1 MSKLTLKIE
10 KPNSGGKKM
19 EELVLEVEGL
29 RKNYGDLSVL
39 NGLDFKVK
47 KGEIFG
53 LLGPNGAGK
62 TTTMECLVGLRK
74 PDQGKI
80 RIMGFDPQQNPGKLK
95 DLVGIQ
101 LQVSALPETI
111 KVEEAINFFSFYH
124 GNGRKENPLQNL
136 HLEEKKNSRY
146 QDLSTGQKMRLSL
159 TLAMLHN
166 PPLLVLDE
174 PTAGLD
180 VGSRR
185 VLHGLIRELRDRG
198 TTIILSTHDMAEA
211 EVLADRLAILVK
223 GKILMTGSPR
233 EITSTG
239 RGWTKILVK
248 TLGSSLEGKKFP
260 GLLEKEENDGY
271 RVFFTSQIREG
282 LNMILKAVE
291 AAGDEFVDLRVERPT
306 LEEKF
311 VELTEQAKIVS

>member
-1 MSKLTLKIE
+1 MSQINGGLRKK
-10 KPNSGGKKM
+10 NSGGEKM
-19 EELVLEVEGL
+19 EEVVLEVNDL
-29 RKNYGDLSVL
+29 RKNYGELSVL

-62 TTTMECLVGLRK
+62 TTTLECLVGLRE
-74 PDQGKI
+74 PDAGEI
-80 RIMGFDPQQNPGKLK
+80 RIMGFDPQQNPRKLK

-124 GNGRKENPLQNL
+124 GNGKKENIMENL
-136 HLEEKKNSRY
+136 HLEELKKARY
-146 QDLSTGQKMRLSL
+146 QALSTGQKMRLSL

-166 PPLLVLDE
+166 PSLLILDE

-180 VGSRR
+180 VASRR
-185 VLHGLIRELRDRG
+185 ALHGLIRELRDRG

-211 EVLADRLAILVK
+211 EALSDRLAILVK
-223 GKILMTGSPR
+223 GRIRMTGTPR

-239 RGWTKILVK
+239 KGWTKILVK

-271 RVFFTSQIREG
+271 RVFFTSQVRDG
-282 LNMILKAVE
+282 LNMILKVVE

-311 VELTEQAKIVS
+311 VELTEQAQNVS

>member
-1 MSKLTLKIE
+1 MKDWL
-10 KPNSGGKKM
+10 
-19 EELVLEVEGL
+19 LEVEGL
-29 RKNYGDLSVL
+29 RKEYGGKTVL
-39 NGLDFKVK
+39 NGLDFRVK

-62 TTTMECLVGLRK
+62 TTTLECLVGLRK
-74 PDQGKI
+74 PEGGKI
-80 RIMGFDPQQNPGKLK
+80 RIMGVDPQKNPARLK

-111 KVEEAINFFSFYH
+111 RVEEAVNFFNFYH
-124 GNGRKENPLQNL
+124 GRGKDGSALEKLNL
-136 HLEEKKNSRY
+136 GEKKNSKY
-146 QDLSTGQKMRLSL
+146 QHLSTGQKMRLSL
-159 TLAMLHN
+159 TLAMLHQ
-166 PPLLVLDE
+166 PPLLILDE

-185 VLHGLIRELRDRG
+185 SLHGIIRELRDRG

-211 EVLADRLAILVK
+211 ETLSDRLAILVG

-239 RGWTKILVK
+239 KGWTKILVK
-248 TLGSSLEGKKFP
+248 TLGTSLEGKKFP
-260 GLLEKEENDGY
+260 GLLEKEEKDGY
-271 RVFFTSQIREG
+271 RVFFTSQIREA
-282 LNMILKAVE
+282 LNMVLKAVE

-306 LEEKF
+306 LEERF
-311 VELTEQAKIVS
+311 LELTEKEVV